1 MGKIS
6 DTSKYPVVTP
16 TGTDI
21 LIGTDVGSS
30 NATKNF
36 TVASINALASA
47 YILTNPS
54 GGVLQLSDGVDTST
68 VTLSS
73 TTGLDITSAA
83 ANTIQID
90 LRTPVNPTLGGTGLT
105 AAGNKRQ
112 VLTSTGSAF
121 VMQNKFGP
129 VLTEVTSVTGTY
141 TWDFDSG
148 DTLNITLTSGVSTT
162 LAITNMVDGDEGTL
176 IVNGAGGGITLPNP
190 GSKIKGSSYGSTN
203 GRQDLLT
210 FKYVDSK
217 FHWIA
222 TTDLVTYTP

>member
-16 TGTDI
+16 AGTDI
-21 LIGTDVGSS
+21 VIGTDVGSS

-36 TVASINALASA
+36 TIASINALNNTYA
-47 YILTNPS
+47 LTNPS
-54 GGVLQLSDGVDTST
+54 GGILQLSDGVDTSS

-83 ANTIQID
+83 ANTIRIN
-90 LRTPVNPTLGGTGLT
+90 LSTPVAVANGGTGLT
-105 AAGNKRQ
+105 AAGNRRQ
-112 VLTSTGSAF
+112 VVTSTGTVLA
-121 VMQNKFGP
+121 MKNKFGP
-129 VLTEVTSVTGTY
+129 VLSEVTSVTGTY
-141 TWDFDSG
+141 TWNFDLG
-148 DTLNITLTSGVSTT
+148 DTLSITLTNGVATT
-162 LAITNMVDGDEGTL
+162 LAITNVVDGDEGTL
-176 IVNGAGGGITLPNP
+176 IVNGNNGSITLPSP
-190 GSKIKGSSYGSTN
+190 QSKIKTGSYTSAN